1 VSSSWHPSFHTL
13 LIGCNAIT
21 DIGARHISQ
30 LIYRSNTIRE
40 VNLSTKWPS
49 LVDNGAD
56 SYQLHPHITHIGA
69 HYIAR
74 EIQKKSALTSLSLAN
89 QRIGDHGSIHLFK
102 ALNKCYLRVLNLQS
116 NELSDE
122 CCEALRVSLED
133 EHTVLESIILAYNRI
148 SDDGGVAI
156 AFGLARNTS
165 LKLMDLSDNQL
176 GHVGLDALYLCLQY
190 NHTLESLITIN
201 NSCSTDDDRAEL
213 LVKTRRESNAFDYDP
228 LVPKPIF
235 GERKVVDSEVFP
247 MGSPASRPITV
258 SGSAVDKSVADTTAI
273 IRPIT
278 MPNIEIQVRCFD
290 LILHGVD

>member
-1 VSSSWHPSFHTL
+1 MLCSWHPSFHTL

-49 LVDNGAD
+49 LIDHGAD

-74 EIQKKSALTSLSLAN
+74 EIQKKSTLTSLSLAN
-89 QRIGDHGSIHLFK
+89 QRISDHGSIHLFK
-102 ALNKCYLRVLNLQS
+102 ALNKCFLRVLNLQS

-122 CCEALRVSLED
+122 CCDVLRVSLED
-133 EHTVLESIILAYNRI
+133 ENIVLESLVLSHNHI

-156 AFGLARNTS
+156 AYGLAHNTS
-165 LKLMDLSDNQL
+165 IKLMDLSDNKL

-201 NSCSTDDDRAEL
+201 NTCTDDDRAEL
-213 LVKTRRESNAFDYDP
+213 LVKSRRESNAFGYDP
-228 LVPKPIF
+228 LVSKPIF
-235 GERKVVDSEVFP
+235 GERRAVGSEVLS
-247 MGSPASRPITV
+247 MGSQANGPITV
-258 SGSAVDKSVADTTAI
+258 CGSAADKPVAETIAI
-273 IRPIT
+273 VRPIT
-278 MPNIEIQVRCFD
+278 MPNIEIQVRCYD
-290 LILHGVD
+290 LMYACI